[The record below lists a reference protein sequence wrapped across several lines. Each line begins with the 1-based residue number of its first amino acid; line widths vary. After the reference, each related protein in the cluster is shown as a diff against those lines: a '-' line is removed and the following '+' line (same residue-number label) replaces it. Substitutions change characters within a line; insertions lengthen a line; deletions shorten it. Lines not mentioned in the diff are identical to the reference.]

1 MSPANYPAD
10 LADRLFAFETGELDE
25 EETLQFFADLVA
37 SGWAWHLEGIYG
49 RTAAN
54 EIPIAGGTSF
64 QQRPTHSFPAAPGA
78 HFPGSPHPIVAGR
91 GSLQRREERNE

>member
-37 SGWAWHLEGIYG
+37 SGWAWQGEAREVARKADDAL
-49 RTAAN
+49 
-54 EIPIAGGTSF
+54 
-64 QQRPTHSFPAAPGA
+64 PG
-78 HFPGSPHPIVAGR
+78 
-91 GSLQRREERNE
+91 